1 MSHYIKRIAAFTIV
15 ILLLWVTPFA
25 EKANASS
32 INSDL
37 IVVNKKTNTLAFFRD
52 GKLERQFAVATG
64 KNPELTPE
72 GKFRIANKIKNRPYY
87 KDKIP
92 GGDPRNPLGDRWI
105 GLEVNGTQGTTY
117 AIHGNSNENSIGK
130 YVSAGCIRM
139 HNDEIHE
146 LFTQV
151 QVNSYAVI
159 TSSKLSFE
167 QIAENNGYPLGLK
180 VFEGKVVINGEERK
194 LNSPFAIE
202 DSRIFIPMREC
213 LELLGAKVDWN
224 NQTQTTTII
233 IGDRTIIHKP
243 LTDKATVNGKEI
255 TITASRYQGTTVMLP
270 LRNILDLSGIQVTW
284 DSKNNAI
291 IITN

>member
-1 MSHYIKRIAAFTIV
+1 MSHYIKRIAAFTIA

-255 TITASRYQGTTVMLP
+255 TITPSRYQGSTVMLP

>member
-1 MSHYIKRIAAFTIV
+1 M
-15 ILLLWVTPFA
+15 TPFA

-37 IVVNKKTNTLAFFRD
+37 IVVNKKTNTMAFFRD
-52 GKLERQFAVATG
+52 GKLERQFVVATG
-64 KNPELTPE
+64 KDPELTPE

-117 AIHGNSNENSIGK
+117 AIHGNSNKNSIGK

-139 HNDEIHE
+139 YNDEIHE

-151 QVNSYAVI
+151 KVNSYAVI

-167 QIAENNGYPLGLK
+167 EIAVKNGYELGLRT
-180 VFEGKVVINGEERK
+180 FEGKVVINGEEQK
-194 LNSPFAIE
+194 LNSPFAIV
-202 DSRIFIPMREC
+202 DSRIFIPMRES
-213 LELLGAKVDWN
+213 LELLGANVQWN
-224 NQTQTTTII
+224 NQNQTATII
-233 IGDRTIIHKP
+233 MGDRTIIHKP
-243 LTDKATVNGKEI
+243 LSNKAIVNGKEI
-255 TITASRYQGTTVMLP
+255 TITPSRYQGTTVMLP
-270 LRNILDLSGIQVTW
+270 LRNVLEIAGIQVTW

>member
-1 MSHYIKRIAAFTIV
+1 M
-15 ILLLWVTPFA
+15 
-25 EKANASS
+25 
-32 INSDL
+32 
-37 IVVNKKTNTLAFFRD
+37 LAFFRD
-52 GKLERQFAVATG
+52 GKLEQKYAVATG
-64 KNPELTPE
+64 KDPELTPE

-87 KDKIP
+87 KEKIP

-151 QVNSYAVI
+151 KVNSYAVI
-159 TSSKLSFE
+159 TSSNLTFE
-167 QIAENNGYPLGLK
+167 QIAEKNGYPLGIK

-194 LNSPFAIE
+194 LNNPLALV

-213 LELLGAKVDWN
+213 LELLGAKVEWSNKD
-224 NQTQTTTII
+224 QMTTIV
-233 IGDRTIIHKP
+233 IGDRTITHKP
-243 LTDKATVNGKEI
+243 LTDTATVNGKTV
-255 TITASRYQGTTVMLP
+255 TITPSRMQGTSVMLP
-270 LRNILDLSGIQVTW
+270 LRNILELSGVQVTW

-291 IITN
+291 IMSN